1 LRAGS
6 VVTRLND
13 SEGGPEM
20 KNQFARIVLIESGL
34 SSAQY
39 RF

>member
-1 LRAGS
+1 MRAK
-6 VVTRLND
+6 
-13 SEGGPEM
+13 GGPEM
-20 KNQFARIVLIESGL
+20 KNQLARIDVIESGL